1 MMEAP
6 MADETEVVLLSDQNG
21 EYYMVSRSV
30 IEQGRLEGELKE
42 AVVNALESE
51 VSGFAFGAAEFQ
63 PAGSA
68 LMDVHGIFHYQ
79 MPQGIN
85 IAKVLQ
91 PGQ

>member
-1 MMEAP
+1 MEAP
-6 MADETEVVLLSDQNG
+6 MADETEVVLLSDQDG

-30 IEQGRLEGELKE
+30 IEQGRLEGELKD

-63 PAGSA
+63 PAGSGP
-68 LMDVHGIFHYQ
+68 MDVHGIFIYQ